1 MASVIAITSGK
12 GGVGKSSVTVNL
24 GLALASRD
32 AKVCLFDADTG
43 LANVNILLN
52 INPAHTLEH
61 LLKQEKTLDEIIVEG
76 PQGIHVL
83 PAASGIQTCTNLK
96 PPELKLLIDSLAT
109 LENSYDYILV
119 DTAAG
124 IDNNVLDFVS
134 AAQYRIVVV
143 TPEPTSLTDAFA
155 LLRLLVKRGTNKA
168 VLILVNNV
176 ASYEI
181 GHRIFKRFQA
191 VVKRY
196 INIQMSYLGYIAT
209 DRAMAD
215 AVARQTPVVVL
226 HPDCPASCCFSA
238 LADLIRRH
246 LVNEQNL
253 PYFSHFWKQKALSD
267 EADKNQNTLLPPAKK
282 ALLEFYGQFTDEA
295 YTESDM
301 KELILSLESVFEK
314 RYGHPVKDI
323 SHIMAVL
330 LVDARGSD
338 TKIKQ
343 MYHALAKTYERQ
355 FGRAIEN
362 PSARVLEQVAG
373 NTVSQQDFDDL
384 LQNLSAVYRQRFGS
398 GFWGDS
404 RNLLET
410 IRVLL
415 NK

>member
-24 GLALASRD
+24 GLALAGRD

-52 INPAHTLEH
+52 INPAYTLEH
-61 LLKQEKTLDEIIVEG
+61 LLKKEKNLDDILIEG

-83 PAASGIQTCTNLK
+83 PAASGIQMCTNLK
-96 PPELKLLIDSLAT
+96 SAELKVLTDSLAT

-155 LLRLLVKRGTNKA
+155 LLRLLVKRGKNKA

-181 GHRIFKRFQA
+181 GHRIFKRFQS

-196 INIQMSYLGYIAT
+196 TNIQMSYLGYVAA
-209 DRAMAD
+209 DRAMTD
-215 AVARQTPVVVL
+215 AVARQTPVVML

-253 PYFSHFWKQKALSD
+253 PYFSHYWKQRASLNTID
-267 EADKNQNTLLPPAKK
+267 ENHNAALPPAKK
-282 ALLEFYGQFTDEA
+282 ALLELYSQLTNEA

-301 KELILSLESVFEK
+301 KELILNLESVYEK
-314 RYGHPVKDI
+314 RYGHPVKDF
-323 SHIMAVL
+323 SHIMAML

-343 MYHALAKTYERQ
+343 MYQALAKTYERQ
-355 FGRAIEN
+355 FGHAIEN
-362 PSARVLEQVAG
+362 LSDQVLEQVSE
-373 NTVSQQDFDDL
+373 TTFSQQEFDEM
-384 LQNLSAVYRQRFGS
+384 LQNLSAVYRQRFGD

-404 RNLLET
+404 RKLLEN
-410 IRVLL
+410 IRLL
-415 NK
+415 IEK